1 MECPHC
7 HSEYT
12 TKPHYFALGED
23 QDGTWQISSARCDVC
38 DRLIVNVCLK
48 DGPSYPGWPQ
58 PLSRP
63 DLPAEVP
70 GEYADDYHAACRVS
84 VYSPE
89 SAAALGR
96 RALHRLLATKANAG
110 NDGLLD
116 QIRRVVLGSEMP
128 PYLKQ
133 GLQTFVRVARLDT
146 NPSKSQSPDTLA
158 AVAPGEVEWLLDL
171 LESLFELYF
180 IQPAR
185 LSSKQMR
192 LEEILA
198 PAAPSISTDSPA
210 QDSPPAE
217 QSETVEPN
225 AATAD

>member
-12 TKPHYFALGED
+12 AKPHYFALGED

-38 DRLIVNVCLK
+38 DRLIVNVCQK
-48 DGPSYPGWPQ
+48 DGATYPGWPQ

-70 GEYADDYHAACRVS
+70 AEYADDYHAACRVK
-84 VYSPE
+84 VYSAE
-89 SAAALGR
+89 AAAALGR
-96 RALHRLLATKANAG
+96 RALHRLLSAEAKAG
-110 NDGLLD
+110 DDGLLD

-128 PYLKQ
+128 QYLKQ
-133 GLQTFVRVARLDT
+133 GLQTFIRVARLDLH
-146 NPSKSQSPDTLA
+146 PGKSQSPDALT
-158 AVAPGEVEWLLDL
+158 AVEPGEVEWLLDL

-185 LSSKQMR
+185 LSRKQTR

-198 PAAPSISTDSPA
+198 PPAPPAPPDPPAASEPA
-210 QDSPPAE
+210 QPSADTGA
-217 QSETVEPN
+217 TT
-225 AATAD
+225 AAAS